1 MGKKNNE
8 MESTPRK
15 KGKDKSR
22 KTYEKY
28 GKHTNRHNRKK
39 QELLDKRHSIPTQP
53 ITKTPPKENKLYK
66 ITGPE
71 IANQMAVSLCLQ
83 SLIKN

>member
-8 MESTPRK
+8 MESNPRK
-15 KGKDKSR
+15 KGKNKSR

-28 GKHTNRHNRKK
+28 GKHTNRHNRIN
-39 QELLDKRHSIPTQP
+39 QEVIDKRPSTETQP
-53 ITKTPPKENKLYK
+53 ITETPPVENKLYK

-71 IANQMAVSLCLQ
+71 IANQLAVSLCLQ